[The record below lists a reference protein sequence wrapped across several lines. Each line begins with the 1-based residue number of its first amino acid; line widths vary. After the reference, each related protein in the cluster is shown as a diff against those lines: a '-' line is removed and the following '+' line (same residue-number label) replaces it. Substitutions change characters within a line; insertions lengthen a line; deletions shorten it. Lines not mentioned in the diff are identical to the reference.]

1 MAFAV
6 TSYNVYATETAKAV
20 SPEVTQYIKFTV
32 TAANTDVAY
41 DLATVGGTF
50 WTAAG
55 GSTAGAAVL
64 NTIKKM
70 IPELEM
76 AHPLLCNATMSRLRA
91 ASASSSS
98 NYSQTFTA
106 GNICP
111 EIAFNSGDA
120 PTSETIIIS
129 AKMKA
134 GWMPVSISG

>member
-55 GSTAGAAVL
+55 GSTAGAAF
-64 NTIKKM
+64 T
-70 IPELEM
+70 
-76 AHPLLCNATMSRLRA
+76 SA
-91 ASASSSS
+91 AAA
-98 NYSQTFTA
+98 FTCA
-106 GNICP
+106 GVV
-111 EIAFNSGDA
+111 AA
-120 PTSETIIIS
+120 L
-129 AKMKA
+129 ALA
-134 GWMPVSISG
+134 